1 MAWNDLGNCLAI
13 TRRSRVVAT
22 ALMYG
27 LTLTVRFTSA
37 AGDDADSPAQASQGA
52 NAVTSVMIDDA
63 AQALTR
69 DWLPAAAQPISL
81 RRGALSSARAPGCR
95 AGCEPARRAP
105 FVSSCAAHR

>member
-1 MAWNDLGNCLAI
+1 MAWSDLGNCLAI

-52 NAVTSVMIDDA
+52 NAVTSVMIDDTA
-63 AQALTR
+63 RALTR

-81 RRGALSSARAPGCR
+81 RRGSLSSAPGCR
-95 AGCEPARRAP
+95 AACERARRAP